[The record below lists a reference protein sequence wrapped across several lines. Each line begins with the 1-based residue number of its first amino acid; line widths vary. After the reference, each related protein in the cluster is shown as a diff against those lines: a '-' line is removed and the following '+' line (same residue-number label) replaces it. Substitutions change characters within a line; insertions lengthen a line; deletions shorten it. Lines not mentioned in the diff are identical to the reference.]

1 MSGHEHPRTVIPA
14 VAYSTRTTVYLPTV
28 GTYDGAGLGVR
39 FLGGSFVE
47 IANCVEIVGRRSAVV
62 PKRTAGDRTTC

>member
-28 GTYDGAGLGVR
+28 GTYDGAGLVLGEGGWGVGT
-39 FLGGSFVE
+39 GGAFV
-47 IANCVEIVGRRSAVV
+47 AVLL
-62 PKRTAGDRTTC
+62 